1 LIGNKLV
8 SQQNKQMLMN
18 WPERVWIYSPLRLI
32 FQKREMRKWIRI
44 GLPPNRQIAL
54 EIGCGLGRGAK
65 LISDSMGF
73 QDVIAFDLETKLV
86 RKSRNG
92 LEKTSVKNLHFLTA
106 DAQNLPF
113 PDQSFDAVFNYGII
127 HHVLDWR
134 QCLAEIHRVMKPLAI
149 FYFEEIYPPL
159 YANWL
164 FKKMLRHPKEDRF
177 YESDFLGQL
186 SGLGMKVRD
195 GTKTGSRF
203 GVIGAA
209 QKH

>member
-1 LIGNKLV
+1 
-8 SQQNKQMLMN
+8 MN
-18 WPERVWIYSPLRLI
+18 WPERVWIYSPLRAL
-32 FQKREMRKWIRI
+32 FQKREVRKWIRI
-44 GLPPNRQIAL
+44 GLPPNRSIAL
-54 EIGCGLGRGAK
+54 EIGCGLGRGAR
-65 LISDSMGF
+65 LISDYMGF

-86 RKSRNG
+86 RRSLSGSKKIPG
-92 LEKTSVKNLHFLTA
+92 MNLHFLTA
-106 DAQNLPF
+106 DAQDLPF
-113 PDQSFDAVFNYGII
+113 PDQSFDAVFNFGII

-134 QCLAEIHRVMKPLAI
+134 RCLAEIQRVMKPMAM

-164 FKKMLRHPKEDRF
+164 LKRMLRHPKEDRF

-186 SGLGMKVRD
+186 SHLGMRIRE

-209 QKH
+209 QKRSET

>member
-1 LIGNKLV
+1 
-8 SQQNKQMLMN
+8 MLMN

-86 RKSRNG
+86 RKSRNWLG
-92 LEKTSVKNLHFLTA
+92 KKSSKNLHFLTA
-106 DAQNLPF
+106 DAQDLPF
-113 PDQSFDAVFNYGII
+113 PDESFDAVFNYGII

-195 GTKTGSRF
+195 GTTTGSRF